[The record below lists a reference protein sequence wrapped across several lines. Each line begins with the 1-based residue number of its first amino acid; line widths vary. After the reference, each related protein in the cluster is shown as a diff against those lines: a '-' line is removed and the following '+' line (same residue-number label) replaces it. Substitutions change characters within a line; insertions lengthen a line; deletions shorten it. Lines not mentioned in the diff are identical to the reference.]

1 MKKYQINGLSCAHC
15 AQKLEQAVNKREEV
29 NSFELNYAA
38 QKLKIDSN
46 DLASS
51 IEFIEN
57 YEEGIKLV
65 DLNQKHQHHH
75 GHTHGH
81 DHGHDHEHEELN
93 VAVLKVVIS
102 TILFII
108 SFFVTGQLQV
118 IIRIVAYLIVSY
130 SVIIKAVKN
139 LLRGNLFDEFFLMS
153 LATIA
158 AISIGELVEAIAVML
173 FYSIGEIFQ
182 EKALNNSR
190 KSIQDLLEL
199 KVENVRVLTNNQEQI
214 VQPEAVTIGSIVE
227 VRVGEKVPIDGIL
240 VSDSGLLNT
249 AALTGEAVPREYEK
263 EQQLL
268 AGMIVEDKPVLI
280 ETTAIFS
287 DSAISKM
294 LEMVESASS
303 RKTKTE
309 RFISEFS
316 KVYTPTV
323 ILLAVLLVIFLPM
336 YGIPYDEVIYRVV
349 ILLVISCPCAL
360 VLSVP
365 LGYFAG
371 IGRAAK
377 SGILIKGAN
386 YLDQLA
392 KVDTIMLDKTGTI
405 TRGNF
410 VVTNVDVFTEEN
422 QDEINQA
429 IYLGESKSNH
439 PIAKSVTA
447 RYTKYKTDQE
457 LVDYTEIKG
466 CGIEFKLNGK
476 DYLIGNQKLLYKYDI
491 EFTKSNSES
500 TIVYVVENNIHVQTI
515 EISDELKEDS
525 KEAIEKFKNIG
536 INNVIMLTG
545 DQPKTAATVAN
556 KVGIDKYFA
565 ELLPEDKVNHVAEEL
580 NTGKEVGFIGDG
592 INDAPVIARANV
604 GIAMGALGSDIAI
617 ETADVVI
624 NNDSLLSLFEGIEI
638 SRFSRKII
646 KQNIA
651 FALIVKFTIITLG
664 VFGDAT
670 MWEAVFSDVGVTL
683 IAILNS
689 IRIMRK

>member
-1 MKKYQINGLSCAHC
+1 MKKYQITGLSCAHC

-38 QKLKIDSN
+38 QKLKVDSN
-46 DLASS
+46 DLPST
-51 IEFIEN
+51 IKFIEN
-57 YEEGIKLV
+57 YEEGITLV
-65 DLNQKHQHHH
+65 DLEQKKQHNH
-75 GHTHGH
+75 GHS
-81 DHGHDHEHEELN
+81 HDHEHDDLN
-93 VAVLKVVIS
+93 VAILKVVIS
-102 TILFII
+102 TLLFII
-108 SFFVTGQLQV
+108 SFFVDGQLQI
-118 IIRIVAYLIVSY
+118 IIRMIAYIIVSY

-199 KVENVRVLTNNQEQI
+199 KVENVRVLINEKEQI
-214 VQPEAVTIGSIVE
+214 LQPEAVEIGSVVE
-227 VRVGEKVPIDGIL
+227 VLVGEKIPIDGVL
-240 VSDSGLLNT
+240 LSEDALLNT

-268 AGMIVEDKPVLI
+268 AGMIVEDKPLLMQ
-280 ETTAIFS
+280 TTAEFS

-316 KVYTPTV
+316 RIYTPAV

-336 YGIPYDEVIYRVV
+336 FGIPYDEVIYRVV

-392 KVDTIMLDKTGTI
+392 KIDTIMLDKTGTI
-405 TRGNF
+405 THGNF
-410 VVTNVDVFTEEN
+410 VVTNVDLFTDAN
-422 QDEINQA
+422 QEQINQA

-439 PIAKSVTA
+439 PIAKSVSA
-447 RYTKYKTDQE
+447 RYAKYKTEQE
-457 LVDYTEIKG
+457 LIDYTEIKG

-476 DYLIGNQKLLYKYDI
+476 DYLIGNQKLLNKYGVK
-491 EFTKSNSES
+491 FTKTNSES
-500 TIVYVVENNIHVQTI
+500 SIVYVAENNIHVQTI
-515 EISDELKEDS
+515 EINDELKQDS

-545 DQPKTAATVAN
+545 DQQKTAAAVAST
-556 KVGIDKYFA
+556 VGIDKYFA
-565 ELLPEDKVNHVAEEL
+565 ELLPEDKVEHVAKEL
-580 NTGKEVGFIGDG
+580 ESGKEVGFIGDG

-624 NNDSLLSLFEGIEI
+624 NNDSLMSLFDGIEI

-689 IRIMRK
+689 IRIMKK

>member
-65 DLNQKHQHHH
+65 DLDQKHQHHH

-81 DHGHDHEHEELN
+81 DHGHDHEHEEFN

-249 AALTGEAVPREYEK
+249 AALTGEAIPREYEK

>member
-1 MKKYQINGLSCAHC
+1 MKKYQITGLSCAHC
-15 AQKLEQAVNKREEV
+15 AQKLEKAVNEREEV

-38 QKLKIDSN
+38 QKLKVDSN
-46 DLASS
+46 DLAST
-51 IEFIEN
+51 IDFIEKF
-57 YEEGIKLV
+57 EDGIKLIDLEQKKQHSHSHEHGHSHDHD
-65 DLNQKHQHHH
+65 DLNI
-75 GHTHGH
+75 
-81 DHGHDHEHEELN
+81 
-93 VAVLKVVIS
+93 AILKVVIS
-102 TILFII
+102 TLLFII
-108 SFFVTGQLQV
+108 SFFVDGQLQI
-118 IIRIVAYLIVSY
+118 IIRMIAYIIVSY

-199 KVENVRVLTNNQEQI
+199 KVENVRVLVNEKEQI
-214 VQPEAVTIGSIVE
+214 FQPEDVEVGSIVE

-240 VSDSGLLNT
+240 LSDEALLNT

-268 AGMIVEDKPVLI
+268 AGMIVENKPLLMQ
-280 ETTAIFS
+280 TTAIFS

-316 KVYTPTV
+316 RIYTPAV

-336 YGIPYDEVIYRVV
+336 FGIPYDEVIYRVV

-386 YLDQLA
+386 FLDQLA
-392 KVDTIMLDKTGTI
+392 KIDTIMLDKTGTI

-410 VVTNVDVFTEEN
+410 VVTNVDVFNEAN
-422 QDEINQA
+422 QDAVNQA

-439 PIAKSVTA
+439 PIAKSVAA
-447 RYTKYKTDQE
+447 RYAEYKSEQE
-457 LVDYTEIKG
+457 LIDYQEIKG

-476 DYLIGNQKLLYKYDI
+476 DYLIGNQKLLNKYGV
-491 EFTKSNSES
+491 EFTKTNSES
-500 TIVYVVENNIHVQTI
+500 SIVYVAENNIHVQTI
-515 EISDELKEDS
+515 EINDELKADS
-525 KEAIEKFKNIG
+525 KEAIGKFKNIG

-545 DQPKTAATVAN
+545 DQQKTAVAVAN
-556 KVGIDKYFA
+556 EVGIDKYFA
-565 ELLPEDKVNHVAEEL
+565 ELLPEDKVAHVAEEL
-580 NTGKEVGFIGDG
+580 SNGKEVGFIGDG

-624 NNDSLLSLFEGIEI
+624 NNDSLLSLFDGIEI

-651 FALIVKFTIITLG
+651 FALIVKFSIITLG

-689 IRIMRK
+689 IRIMKK

>member
-65 DLNQKHQHHH
+65 DLDQKHQHHH

-81 DHGHDHEHEELN
+81 DHGHDHEHEEFN

-249 AALTGEAVPREYEK
+249 AALTGEAIPREYEK

-336 YGIPYDEVIYRVV
+336 FGIPYDEVIYRVV

>member
-1 MKKYQINGLSCAHC
+1 MKKYQITGLSCAHC
-15 AQKLEQAVNKREEV
+15 AQKLEKAVNEREEV

-38 QKLKIDSN
+38 QKLKVDSN
-46 DLASS
+46 DLAST
-51 IEFIEN
+51 IDFIEKF
-57 YEEGIKLV
+57 EDGIKLI
-65 DLNQKHQHHH
+65 DLEQKKQHSHSHEH
-75 GHTHGH
+75 GHSH
-81 DHGHDHEHEELN
+81 DHDDLN
-93 VAVLKVVIS
+93 VAILKVVIS
-102 TILFII
+102 TLLFII
-108 SFFVTGQLQV
+108 SFFVDGQLQI
-118 IIRIVAYLIVSY
+118 IIRMIAYIIVSY

-199 KVENVRVLTNNQEQI
+199 KVENVRVLVNEKEQI
-214 VQPEAVTIGSIVE
+214 FQPEDVEVGSIVE

-240 VSDSGLLNT
+240 LSDEALLNT

-268 AGMIVEDKPVLI
+268 AGMIVENKPLLMQ
-280 ETTAIFS
+280 TTAIFS

-316 KVYTPTV
+316 RIYTPAV

-336 YGIPYDEVIYRVV
+336 FGIPYDEVIYRVV

-386 YLDQLA
+386 FLDQLA
-392 KVDTIMLDKTGTI
+392 KIDTIMLDKTGTI

-410 VVTNVDVFTEEN
+410 VVTNVDVFNEAN
-422 QDEINQA
+422 QDAVNQA

-439 PIAKSVTA
+439 PIAKSVAA
-447 RYTKYKTDQE
+447 RYAEYKSEQE
-457 LVDYTEIKG
+457 LIDYQEIKG

-476 DYLIGNQKLLYKYDI
+476 DYLIGNQKLLNKYGV
-491 EFTKSNSES
+491 EFTKTNSES
-500 TIVYVVENNIHVQTI
+500 SIVYVAENNIHVQTI
-515 EISDELKEDS
+515 EINDELKADS
-525 KEAIEKFKNIG
+525 KEAIGKFKNIG

-545 DQPKTAATVAN
+545 DQQKTAVAVAN
-556 KVGIDKYFA
+556 EVGIDKYFA
-565 ELLPEDKVNHVAEEL
+565 ELLPEDKVAHVAEEL
-580 NTGKEVGFIGDG
+580 SNGKEVGFIGDG

-624 NNDSLLSLFEGIEI
+624 NNDSLLSLFDGIEI

-651 FALIVKFTIITLG
+651 FALIVKFSIITLG

-689 IRIMRK
+689 IRIMKK